1 MDLLTALLI
10 AAFTALAG
18 VLGSMLG
25 LGGGVFIVP
34 VLSLFFGISLKT
46 AIAAS
51 AVAVVTNSIVGS
63 TIHLR
68 NRFTNLRL
76 AMLMEIATTIGALGG
91 GFIAVLI
98 SPNALRAVFGLVLLY
113 VCYAMLRRSTGHGVV
128 QAAGPDPLQVGASYH
143 DPASGNDVHY
153 VPHNLS
159 LGLPI
164 SAIAG
169 VLSGLLGIGG
179 GVVKVPIMNT
189 IMGVPVKAAAGTSTF
204 MVGITVAASAWVYY
218 SHGYIDPQVTV
229 PAVLG
234 VIVGAQTGASLARRA
249 KSEVLVRILIAVL
262 FYLAVSLLLQAA
274 GVNVPGAR

>member
-1 MDLLTALLI
+1 LDLSTAFLI
-10 AAFTALAG
+10 GVVCALAG

-34 VLSLFFGISLKT
+34 ILSIFFGTELKT

-51 AVAVVTNSIVGS
+51 AVAVVANSVVGS
-63 TIHLR
+63 TVHLR

-76 AMLMEIATTIGALGG
+76 AVLMEIATTAGALGG

-113 VCYAMLRRSTGHGVV
+113 VSYAMLRRSTVHET
-128 QAAGPDPLQVGASYH
+128 AASVRSDPLRAGATFH
-143 DPASGNDVHY
+143 DPASGCDIAY
-153 VPHNLS
+153 VPKNLAY
-159 LGLPI
+159 GLPV
-164 SAIAG
+164 SSIAG

-204 MVGITVAASAWVYY
+204 MVGITVSASAFVYY
-218 SHGYIDPQVTV
+218 SHGYIDPRVTV
-229 PAVLG
+229 PALLG
-234 VIVGAQTGASLARRA
+234 VIVGARTGATLARRVR
-249 KSEVLVRILIAVL
+249 SVMMVRILVVVL

-274 GVNVPGAR
+274 GVNVPGQR